1 MTDFNA
7 RYIAAR
13 KAVIA
18 RDFQRLNP
26 MQRQAAMTTE
36 GPLLLLAGA
45 GSGKTTVLIQR
56 VYNLLTYGRGSDSD
70 FVPDWATEEDLTF
83 LESFPEHPDELEKN
97 QARRL
102 CAVDVPRPWEI
113 IAITFT
119 NKAAGELK
127 DRLAAR
133 LGPMANDIWAST
145 FHSACVRILRRDIDR
160 IGFDKDF
167 TIYDTDDSKRVIKD
181 ILKELNLDEKAF
193 QPKSILSIISSSK
206 DKYESPADFAKK
218 HAGENDW
225 KMSRIAKVYEKYAQ
239 KLRAANAL
247 DFDDIIYHTVTLL
260 QREPEVLHYYQDKF
274 RYVLVDE
281 YQDTNH
287 LQYLLTSL
295 LAGGRKNLCVVGDD
309 DQSIYRFRGANIE
322 NILNFEKQYPNA
334 RTIRLEQNYRS
345 TQNIL
350 DAANAV
356 IKNNVG
362 RKGKT
367 LWTDNGSGE
376 TVTVKTAFNESD
388 EANYVVGD
396 ILMGVNRGR
405 NFRDTAVLYR
415 MNAQSNA
422 LEYAMK
428 RNGIPYKVVGGMKFF
443 DRAEVKDML
452 AYLCVLNNPLDDL
465 RLRRIINTPARGIG
479 ATTMDKVA
487 LLADAQGASLYE
499 IIRNADLFPELKSAS
514 AKLLKFADLIDNL
527 RRTGGEL
534 ALPEF
539 YDAVCDQTGYVKA
552 LEEKNDMESRGRI
565 ENVQELK
572 SNILGFLEQDPED
585 ATLSGFLNEI
595 ALYTDLD
602 SVEADDNCVTMM
614 TIHSAKGL
622 EFPVVYVVGMEEGI
636 FPGSSAQY
644 DEEELEEERRL
655 CYVAMTRAKEKLTL
669 TNCRQRM
676 LYGRTSANRA
686 SRFLDE
692 IPEENMRW
700 ESRPEPRFGGME
712 HDSTFGGDRWDGG
725 SSFGGTSYG
734 GYGQRP
740 ARPSTGI
747 YTSGGPRENGSV
759 HTYREAR
766 PAPQRPLAA
775 SRRNAAP
782 AAPMM
787 QLQQGDMVEHTA
799 FGKGMVLSVR
809 PMGGDAL
816 VEVAFDTMGT
826 KKLMLKSAG
835 SHMKKL

>member
-1 MTDFNA
+1 MTDFNT
-7 RYIAAR
+7 RYISAR
-13 KAVIA
+13 QTIIE
-18 RDFQRLNP
+18 RDLARLNP
-26 MQRQAAMTTE
+26 MQRKATMTTE

-56 VYNLLTYGRGSDSD
+56 IYNLLTYGCGSDSD
-70 FVPDWATEEDLTF
+70 FVPEWATEEDLRF
-83 LESFPEHPDELEKN
+83 LETFPDHPSDFEID
-97 QARRL
+97 RMHRL

-133 LGPMANDIWAST
+133 LGPVANDIWAST

-160 IGFDKDF
+160 VGFDKDF

-181 ILKELNLDEKAF
+181 ILKELNLDEKTF
-193 QPKSILSIISSSK
+193 QPKNILSIISSAK
-206 DKYESPADFAKK
+206 DKYESPEAFAAK
-218 HAGENDW
+218 HNNEMDW
-225 KMSRIAKVYEKYAQ
+225 KMARIAKVYAKYAQ
-239 KLRAANAL
+239 KLRSANAL

-260 QREPEVLHYYQDKF
+260 QQEPEVLAYYQNKF

-322 NILNFEKQYPNA
+322 NILSFEKQYKNA
-334 RTIRLEQNYRS
+334 RVIRLEQNYRS

-356 IKNNVG
+356 IKNNLG

-367 LWTDNGSGE
+367 LWTNNGNGDV
-376 TVTVKTAFNESD
+376 VTVKTTFNESD

-396 ILMGVNRGR
+396 IVMGVNRGR
-405 NFRDTAVLYR
+405 NFRDTAILYR

-465 RLRRIINTPARGIG
+465 RLRRIINNPPRGIG
-479 ATTMDKVA
+479 ATSLDKVA
-487 LLADAQGASLYE
+487 MLAENQGASLYE
-499 IIRNADLFPELKSAS
+499 IIRNADLFPELKSVCS
-514 AKLLKFADLIDNL
+514 KLLKFADLIDGL
-527 RRTGGEL
+527 RRSGATL

-539 YDAVCDQTGYVKA
+539 YDAVCEQTGYVRA
-552 LEEKNDMESRGRI
+552 LEEKNDIESRGRI

-614 TIHSAKGL
+614 TIHSSKGL
-622 EFPVVYVVGMEEGI
+622 EFPVVYVVGLEEGI
-636 FPGSSAQY
+636 FPGNSAMY
-644 DEEELEEERRL
+644 NEEELEEERRL
-655 CYVAMTRAKEKLTL
+655 CYVAMTRAKEKLTM

-676 LYGRTSANRA
+676 LYGRTSANKA
-686 SRFLDE
+686 SRFLEE
-692 IPEENMRW
+692 IPEDNMRW
-700 ESRPEPRFGGME
+700 ESKPAPRFGSMDDE
-712 HDSTFGGDRWDGG
+712 TFGGDRYEN
-725 SSFGGTSYG
+725 SFGGLGG
-734 GYGQRP
+734 GYTVPRT
-740 ARPSTGI
+740 TGASWS
-747 YTSGGPRENGSV
+747 SGGV
-759 HTYREAR
+759 HSYRDADSGR
-766 PAPQRPLAA
+766 APQKPLA
-775 SRRNAAP
+775 STRRTNVPSAA
-782 AAPMM
+782 MM
-787 QLQQGDMVEHTA
+787 QLNQGDIVEHTA
-799 FGKGMVLSVR
+799 FGKGMVMSVR

-816 VEVAFDTMGT
+816 VEIAFDNVGT

>member
-1 MTDFNA
+1 MQDFNQ

-13 KAVIA
+13 RAVIA
-18 RDFQRLNP
+18 RDLRRLNP
-26 MQRQAAMTTE
+26 MQRKAAMTTE

-56 VYNLLTYGRGSDSD
+56 VYNLLTYGRGSDCES
-70 FVPDWATEEDLTF
+70 VPEWAGEEELAF
-83 LESFPEHPDELEKN
+83 LESFPETPSPEEADR
-97 QARRL
+97 ARRL

-127 DRLAAR
+127 ERLAAR
-133 LGPMANDIWAST
+133 LGPMANDVWAST

-167 TIYDTDDSKRVIKD
+167 TIYDSDDSKRVIRD
-181 ILKELNLDEKAF
+181 ILKELNLDEKTF
-193 QPKSILSIISSSK
+193 QPKSVLGIISHAK
-206 DKYESPADFAKK
+206 DQYQSPQAFAKA
-218 HAGENDW
+218 HSGEADW
-225 KMSRIAKVYEKYAQ
+225 KLSRVARVYEAYAK
-239 KLRAANAL
+239 KLRSANAL

-260 QREPEVLHYYQDKF
+260 QQEPEVLAYYQNKF
-274 RYVLVDE
+274 HYVLVDE

-295 LAGGRKNLCVVGDD
+295 LAGGCRNLCVVGDD

-322 NILNFEKQYPNA
+322 NILSFEDQYRDA
-334 RTIRLEQNYRS
+334 RVIRLEQNYRS

-356 IKNNVG
+356 ISHNTG

-367 LWTDNGSGE
+367 LWTDNGGGE
-376 TVTVKTAFNESD
+376 VVTVKTTFNEGD

-405 NFRDTAVLYR
+405 SFRDTAVLYR

-428 RNGIPYKVVGGMKFF
+428 RNGIPYKIVGGMKFF

-487 LLADAQGASLYE
+487 VLAESQGASLYE
-499 IIRNADLFPELKSAS
+499 IIRNADLFPELKSAAS
-514 AKLLKFADLIDNL
+514 KLLKFADLIDGL
-527 RRTGGEL
+527 RRRGAEL

-539 YDAVCDQTGYVKA
+539 YDAVCQESGYVKA

-614 TIHSAKGL
+614 TVHSAKGL
-622 EFPVVYVVGMEEGI
+622 EFPTVYVVGMEEGI

-644 DEEELEEERRL
+644 DQEELEEERRL
-655 CYVAMTRAKEKLTL
+655 CYVAMTRAKEKLTM

-676 LYGRTSANRA
+676 LYGRTSANRV
-686 SRFLDE
+686 SRFLEE
-692 IPEENMRW
+692 IPEENLRW
-700 ESRPEPRFGGME
+700 ESKPVPRFGGME
-712 HDSTFGGDRWDGG
+712 GDDTFGGDRYEGERRPSRG
-725 SSFGGTSYG
+725 G
-734 GYGQRP
+734 GY
-740 ARPSTGI
+740 S
-747 YTSGGPRENGSV
+747 SGGV
-759 HTYREAR
+759 HTYRD
-766 PAPQRPLAA
+766 PAAAKPAQRPLA
-775 SRRNAAP
+775 STRRTTAAP
-782 AAPMM
+782 AAGLL
-787 QLQQGDMVEHTA
+787 QLRQGDMVEHTA
-799 FGKGMVLSVR
+799 FGRGMVLSVR

-816 VEVAFDTMGT
+816 AEVAFDNVGK
-826 KKLMLKSAG
+826 KKLMLKSAS

>member
-1 MTDFNA
+1 MQDFNQ

-13 KAVIA
+13 RAVIA
-18 RDFQRLNP
+18 RDLRRLNP
-26 MQRQAAMTTE
+26 MQRKAAMTTE

-56 VYNLLTYGRGSDSD
+56 VYNLLTYGRGSDCES
-70 FVPDWATEEDLTF
+70 VPEWAGEEELAF
-83 LESFPEHPDELEKN
+83 LESFPETPSPEEADR
-97 QARRL
+97 ARRL

-127 DRLAAR
+127 ERLAAR
-133 LGPMANDIWAST
+133 LGPMANDVWAST

-167 TIYDTDDSKRVIKD
+167 TIYDSDDSKRVIRD
-181 ILKELNLDEKAF
+181 ILKELNLDEKTF
-193 QPKSILSIISSSK
+193 QPKSVLGIISHAK
-206 DKYESPADFAKK
+206 DQYQSPQAFAKA
-218 HAGENDW
+218 HSGEADW
-225 KMSRIAKVYEKYAQ
+225 KLSRVARVYEAYAK
-239 KLRAANAL
+239 KLRSANAL

-260 QREPEVLHYYQDKF
+260 QQEPEVLAYYQNKF

-295 LAGGRKNLCVVGDD
+295 LAGGGRNLCVVGDD

-322 NILNFEKQYPNA
+322 NILSFEDQYRDA
-334 RTIRLEQNYRS
+334 RVIRLEQNYRS

-356 IKNNVG
+356 ISHNTG

-367 LWTDNGSGE
+367 LWTDNGGGE
-376 TVTVKTAFNESD
+376 VVTVKTTFNEGD

-405 NFRDTAVLYR
+405 SFRDTAVLYR

-428 RNGIPYKVVGGMKFF
+428 RNGIPYKIVGGMKFF

-487 LLADAQGASLYE
+487 VLAESQGASLYE
-499 IIRNADLFPELKSAS
+499 IIRNADLFPELKSAAS
-514 AKLLKFADLIDNL
+514 KLLKFADLIDGL
-527 RRTGGEL
+527 RRRGAEL

-539 YDAVCDQTGYVKA
+539 YDAVCQESGYVKA

-614 TIHSAKGL
+614 TVHSAKGL
-622 EFPVVYVVGMEEGI
+622 EFPTVYVVGMEEGI

-644 DEEELEEERRL
+644 DQEELEEERRL
-655 CYVAMTRAKEKLTL
+655 CYVAMTRAKEKLTM

-686 SRFLDE
+686 SRFLEE
-692 IPEENMRW
+692 IPEENLRW
-700 ESRPEPRFGGME
+700 ESKPVPRFGGME
-712 HDSTFGGDRWDGG
+712 GDDIFGGDRYEGERRPSRG
-725 SSFGGTSYG
+725 G
-734 GYGQRP
+734 GY
-740 ARPSTGI
+740 S
-747 YTSGGPRENGSV
+747 SGGV
-759 HTYREAR
+759 HTYRD
-766 PAPQRPLAA
+766 PAAAKPAQRPLA
-775 SRRNAAP
+775 STRRTTAAP
-782 AAPMM
+782 AAGLL
-787 QLQQGDMVEHTA
+787 QLRQGDMVEHTA
-799 FGKGMVLSVR
+799 FGRGMVLSVR

-816 VEVAFDTMGT
+816 AEVAFDNVGK

>member
-1 MTDFNA
+1 MTDFNK
-7 RYIAAR
+7 RYAAAR
-13 KAVIA
+13 QAVIA
-18 RDFQRLNP
+18 QDLRRLNP

-56 VYNLLTYGRGSDSD
+56 VYNLLTYGRGSDCEEA
-70 FVPDWATEEDLTF
+70 PEWASEEDLLF
-83 LESFPEHPDELEKN
+83 LENFPERPEALEMDR
-97 QARRL
+97 ARRL

-133 LGPMANDIWAST
+133 LGPMANDVWAST
-145 FHSACVRILRRDIDR
+145 FHSACVRILRRDADR
-160 IGFDKDF
+160 IGFDKNF
-167 TIYDTDDSKRVIKD
+167 TIYDTDDSKRVLRD
-181 ILKELNLDEKAF
+181 IIKELNLDEKAF
-193 QPKSILSIISSSK
+193 PPKSALSIISGAK
-206 DKYESPADFAKK
+206 DKYESPEDFAAK
-218 HAGENDW
+218 HNSEADW
-225 KMSRIAKVYEKYAQ
+225 KLSRVAKIYAAYAK
-239 KLRAANAL
+239 KLRSANAM

-260 QREPEVLHYYQDKF
+260 RQEPEVLAYYQNKF

-322 NILNFEKQYPNA
+322 NILSFEKQYKDA
-334 RTIRLEQNYRS
+334 RVIRLEQNYRS

-356 IKNNVG
+356 IKNNQG

-376 TVTVKTAFNESD
+376 TVTVKTTFSESD
-388 EANYVVGD
+388 EANYVVGE
-396 ILMGVNRGR
+396 IMMAVNRGR
-405 NFRDTAVLYR
+405 KFRDAAVLYR

-422 LEYAMK
+422 LEYAMR
-428 RNGIPYKVVGGMKFF
+428 RNGVPYKIVGGMKFF

-465 RLRRIINTPARGIG
+465 RLRRIVNSPARGIG

-487 LLADAQGASLYE
+487 DLAAAQGASLYE
-499 IIRNADLFPELKSAS
+499 IIRNADLFPELKAAK
-514 AKLLKFADLIDNL
+514 AKLLKFADLIDGL
-527 RRTGGEL
+527 RRQGAEL

-539 YDAVCDQTGYVKA
+539 YDAVCAQSGYVKA
-552 LEEKNDMESRGRI
+552 LEEKNDLESRGRI
-565 ENVQELK
+565 ENVEELK
-572 SNILGFLEQDPED
+572 SNILGFLERDPED

-602 SVEADDNCVTMM
+602 SLEGGDDCVTMM

-622 EFPVVYVVGMEEGI
+622 EFPLVYVVGMEEGI

-644 DEEELEEERRL
+644 DQEEIEEERRL
-655 CYVAMTRAKEKLTL
+655 CYVAMTRAKERLTL
-669 TNCRQRM
+669 TNARQRM
-676 LYGRTSANRA
+676 LYGRTSSNRF

-700 ESRPEPRFGGME
+700 EGKQEPRFGGGE
-712 HDSTFGGDRWDGG
+712 SASGGWDSGASAYGGT
-725 SSFGGTSYG
+725 SSFGGYG
-734 GYGQRP
+734 GRT
-740 ARPSTGI
+740 A
-747 YTSGGPRENGSV
+747 GGAVR
-759 HTYREAR
+759 TYRETVAKT
-766 PAPQRPLAA
+766 ASQRPGAA
-775 SRRNAAP
+775 RGGPS
-782 AAPMM
+782 APM
-787 QLQQGDMVEHTA
+787 LELRTGDEVEHTA
-799 FGKGMVLSVR
+799 FGQGTVLDVQ
-809 PMGGDAL
+809 PMSGDAM
-816 VEVAFDTMGT
+816 VTVQFQGAE
-826 KKLMLKSAG
+826 KPKRLMLKFAG

>member
-1 MTDFNA
+1 MNDFNS

-18 RDFQRLNP
+18 QDLKRLNP
-26 MQRQAAMTTE
+26 MQRKAAMTTE

-70 FVPDWATEEDLTF
+70 IVPGWATEDDLAF
-83 LESFPEHPDELEKN
+83 LEAFPAHPDTFEVERAK
-97 QARRL
+97 RL

-133 LGPMANDIWAST
+133 LGPVANDVWAST

-160 IGFDKDF
+160 IGLDKDF
-167 TIYDTDDSKRVIKD
+167 TIYDADDAKRVIKD
-181 ILKELNLDEKAF
+181 VLKELNLDEKAF
-193 QPKSILSIISSSK
+193 SPKSVLSIISSAK
-206 DKYESPADFAKK
+206 DQYQSPEAFAAS
-218 HAGENDW
+218 HNNEMDW
-225 KMSRIAKVYEKYAQ
+225 KMARIAKVYSKYTQ

-260 QREPEVLHYYQDKF
+260 QQEPEVLAYYQNKF

-322 NILNFEKQYPNA
+322 NILSFEKQYKNA
-334 RTIRLEQNYRS
+334 RVIRLEQNYRS

-356 IKNNVG
+356 IRNNVG

-367 LWTDNGSGE
+367 LWTENGTGE
-376 TVTVKTAFNESD
+376 SVTIKTNFNESD

-396 ILMGVNRGR
+396 IVMGMNRGR
-405 NFRDTAVLYR
+405 NFRDHAILYR

-452 AYLCVLNNPLDDL
+452 AYLCVLNNPMDDL

-479 ATTMDKVA
+479 GTTVEKVA
-487 LLADAQGASLYE
+487 AIADTQGASLYE
-499 IIRNADLFPELKSAS
+499 IIRNADLFPELKSAQ
-514 AKLLKFADLIDNL
+514 AKLLKFADLIDGL
-527 RRTGGEL
+527 RHIGGDL

-539 YDAVCDQTGYVKA
+539 YDAVCEQSGYIKA

-572 SNILGFLEQDPED
+572 SNILGFLAQDPED

-614 TIHSAKGL
+614 TVHSAKGL

-636 FPGSSAQY
+636 FPGATAQY
-644 DEEELEEERRL
+644 DTEELEEERRL
-655 CYVAMTRAKEKLTL
+655 CYVAMTRAKEKLTM

-676 LYGRTSANRA
+676 LYGRTSANPV
-686 SRFLDE
+686 SRFIEE
-692 IPEENMRW
+692 IPEDNMRW
-700 ESRPEPRFGGME
+700 ESKPQPRFGGM
-712 HDSTFGGDRWDGG
+712 DADDVFGGDRYESG
-725 SSFGGTSYG
+725 FGGGFASSRSYG
-734 GYGQRP
+734 G
-740 ARPSTGI
+740 SWS
-747 YTSGGPRENGSV
+747 SGGV
-759 HTYREAR
+759 HSYRDTKSK
-766 PAPQRPLAA
+766 PVQKPLASTQRTNVQA
-775 SRRNAAP
+775 SD
-782 AAPMM
+782 PML
-787 QLQQGDMVEHTA
+787 QLNQGDMVQHTA
-799 FGKGMVLSVR
+799 FGQGTVVSLR

-816 VEVAFDTMGT
+816 VEVAFENVGT

-835 SHMKKL
+835 KHMKKL

>member
-1 MTDFNA
+1 MTDFNQ

-13 KAVIA
+13 RAVIA
-18 RDFQRLNP
+18 RDLRRLNP

-56 VYNLLTYGRGSDSD
+56 VYNLLTYGRGSDCEE
-70 FVPDWATEEDLTF
+70 VPEWATEEDLLF
-83 LESFPEHPDELEKN
+83 LENFPERPEALDADR
-97 QARRL
+97 ARRL
-102 CAVDVPRPWEI
+102 CAVDVPHPWEI

-133 LGPMANDIWAST
+133 LGPAANDVWAST
-145 FHSACVRILRRDIDR
+145 FHSACVRILRRDADR
-160 IGFDKDF
+160 IGFDKNF
-167 TIYDTDDSKRVIKD
+167 TIYDTDDSKRVLKD
-181 ILKELNLDEKAF
+181 IIKELNLDEKAF
-193 QPKSILSIISSSK
+193 PPKSVLSIISGAK
-206 DKYESPADFAKK
+206 DKYESPEDFAAK
-218 HAGENDW
+218 HNNEADW
-225 KMSRIAKVYEKYAQ
+225 KLSRVAKVYAAYA
-239 KLRAANAL
+239 KRLRSASAM

-260 QREPEVLHYYQDKF
+260 RQEPEVLAYYQNKF

-322 NILNFEKQYPNA
+322 NILSFEKQYHDA
-334 RTIRLEQNYRS
+334 RVIRLEQNYRS

-356 IKNNVG
+356 IRNNVG

-376 TVTVKTAFNESD
+376 TVTVKTTFSESD

-396 ILMGVNRGR
+396 IMMAVNRGR
-405 NFRDTAVLYR
+405 KFRDAAVLYR

-422 LEYAMK
+422 LEYAMR
-428 RNGIPYKVVGGMKFF
+428 RNGVPYKVVGGMKFF

-465 RLRRIINTPARGIG
+465 RLRRIVNSPARGIG

-487 LLADAQGASLYE
+487 DLAAAQGASLYE
-499 IIRNADLFPELKSAS
+499 IIRNADLFPELKAAK
-514 AKLLKFADLIDNL
+514 AKLLKFADLIDGL
-527 RRTGGEL
+527 RRQGAEL

-539 YDAVCDQTGYVKA
+539 YDAVCDQSGYVRA
-552 LEEKNDMESRGRI
+552 LEEKNDLESQGRI
-565 ENVQELK
+565 ENVEELK
-572 SNILGFLEQDPED
+572 SNILGFLERDPED

-602 SVEADDNCVTMM
+602 SLEGGDDCVTMM

-622 EFPVVYVVGMEEGI
+622 EFPLVYVVGMEEGI

-644 DEEELEEERRL
+644 NEEEIEEERRL
-655 CYVAMTRAKEKLTL
+655 CYVAMTRAKERLTL
-669 TNCRQRM
+669 TNARQRM
-676 LYGRTSANRA
+676 LYGRTSSNRA
-686 SRFLDE
+686 SRFLEE
-692 IPEENMRW
+692 IPQENMRW
-700 ESRPEPRFGGME
+700 EGKPEPRFGGGE
-712 HDSTFGGDRWDGG
+712 DGG
-725 SSFGGTSYG
+725 WDSGASAYGGTAFSGGRMAGGPVRSYRETAAKTVP
-734 GYGQRP
+734 QRP
-740 ARPSTGI
+740 AAKAG
-747 YTSGGPRENGSV
+747 
-759 HTYREAR
+759 
-766 PAPQRPLAA
+766 A
-775 SRRNAAP
+775 S
-782 AAPMM
+782 APM
-787 QLQQGDMVEHTA
+787 LELRPGDEVEHTA
-799 FGKGMVLSVR
+799 FGRGTVLSVQ
-809 PMGGDAL
+809 PMSGDAM
-816 VEVAFDTMGT
+816 VTVQFQGAE
-826 KKLMLKSAG
+826 KPKRLMLKFAG

>member
-13 KAVIA
+13 KNIIE
-18 RDFQRLNP
+18 RDLSRLNP
-26 MQRQAAMTTE
+26 MQRKAAMTTE

-56 VYNLLTYGRGSDSD
+56 IYNLLAYGRGSDSD
-70 FVPDWATEEDLTF
+70 VVPDWATEEDLRF
-83 LESFPEHPDELEKN
+83 LESFPDHPTDLEID
-97 QARRL
+97 RMHRL

-133 LGPMANDIWAST
+133 LGPIANDIWAST
-145 FHSACVRILRRDIDR
+145 FHSACIRILRRDIDR
-160 IGFDKDF
+160 VGFDKDF

-181 ILKELNLDEKAF
+181 ILKELNLDEKTF
-193 QPKSILSIISSSK
+193 QPKSILSIISSAK
-206 DKYESPADFAKK
+206 DKYESPETFAAK
-218 HAGENDW
+218 HNSEMDW
-225 KMSRIAKVYEKYAQ
+225 KMARIAKIYAKYAQ
-239 KLRAANAL
+239 KLRSANAL

-260 QREPEVLHYYQDKF
+260 QQEPEVLAYYQNKF

-322 NILNFEKQYPNA
+322 NILSFEKQYQNA
-334 RTIRLEQNYRS
+334 RVIRLEQNYRS

-356 IKNNVG
+356 IKNNLG

-367 LWTDNGSGE
+367 LWTNNGDGDV
-376 TVTVKTAFNESD
+376 VTVKTTFNESD

-396 ILMGVNRGR
+396 IVMGVNRGR
-405 NFRDTAVLYR
+405 NFRDTAILYR

-443 DRAEVKDML
+443 ERAEVKDML

-465 RLRRIINTPARGIG
+465 RLRRIINNPPRGIG
-479 ATTMDKVA
+479 ATSLDKVA
-487 LLADAQGASLYE
+487 MLAEAQGASLYE
-499 IIRNADLFPELKSAS
+499 IIRNADLFPELKSACS
-514 AKLLKFADLIDNL
+514 KLLKFADLIDSL
-527 RRTGGEL
+527 RRAGATL

-539 YDAVCDQTGYVKA
+539 YDAVCEQTGYVRA

-602 SVEADDNCVTMM
+602 SMEADDNCVTMM
-614 TIHSAKGL
+614 TIHSSKGL
-622 EFPVVYVVGMEEGI
+622 EFPVVYVVGLEEGI
-636 FPGSSAQY
+636 FPGSSAMY
-644 DEEELEEERRL
+644 NEEELEEERRL
-655 CYVAMTRAKEKLTL
+655 CYVAMTRAKEKLTM

-676 LYGRTSANRA
+676 LYGRTSANKS

-692 IPEENMRW
+692 IPEDNMRW
-700 ESRPEPRFGGME
+700 ESKPVPRFGGGME
-712 HDSTFGGDRWDGG
+712 DDAFGGDRYESG
-725 SSFGGTSYG
+725 FG
-734 GYGQRP
+734 GYGTPR
-740 ARPSTGI
+740 SSGSWS
-747 YTSGGPRENGSV
+747 SGGVYG
-759 HTYREAR
+759 YRDSSPK
-766 PAPQRPLAA
+766 PAPQKPLA
-775 SRRNAAP
+775 STRRTSAP
-782 AAPMM
+782 ATGMM
-787 QLQQGDMVEHTA
+787 KLNQGDMVEHTA
-799 FGKGMVLSVR
+799 FGKGMVMSVR

-816 VEVAFDTMGT
+816 VEVAFNNVGT

>member
-1 MTDFNA
+1 MTDFNQ

-13 KAVIA
+13 RAVIA
-18 RDFQRLNP
+18 RDLRRLNP

-70 FVPDWATEEDLTF
+70 FVPDWATEEDLAF
-83 LESFPEHPDELEKN
+83 LENFPEHPDELEKN

-102 CAVDVPRPWEI
+102 CAVDVPHPWEI

-260 QREPEVLHYYQDKF
+260 QQEPEVLHYYQDKF

-322 NILNFEKQYPNA
+322 NILNFEKQYSNA

-356 IKNNVG
+356 IKNNIG

-376 TVTVKTAFNESD
+376 TVTVKTTFNESD

-452 AYLCVLNNPLDDL
+452 AYLCILNNPLDDL

-487 LLADAQGASLYE
+487 QLADSQGASLYE

-527 RRTGGEL
+527 RRAGGEL

-622 EFPVVYVVGMEEGI
+622 EFPAVYVVGMEEGI

-676 LYGRTSANRA
+676 LYGRTSANKP
-686 SRFLDE
+686 SRFLEE
-692 IPEENMRW
+692 IPEDNMRW
-700 ESRPEPRFGGME
+700 ESKPEPRFGGLG
-712 HDSTFGGDRWDGG
+712 DDDTFGGDRYEGG
-725 SSFGGTSYG
+725 FGGASYG
-734 GYGQRP
+734 GYGQR
-740 ARPSTGI
+740 S
-747 YTSGGPRENGSV
+747 
-759 HTYREAR
+759 AR
-766 PAPQRPLAA
+766 PASGGASWSSGGVHSYRDTAPKTPAQRPLQ
-775 SRRNAAP
+775 SVRKNAAP
-782 AAPMM
+782 AAPLM
-787 QLQQGDMVEHTA
+787 QLRQGDMVEHTA

-816 VEVAFDTMGT
+816 VEVAFDQVGA

>member
-1 MTDFNA
+1 MTDFNE

-13 KAVIA
+13 RAVIA
-18 RDFQRLNP
+18 RDLRRLNP
-26 MQRQAAMTTE
+26 MQRQAAMATE

-56 VYNLLTYGRGSDSD
+56 IYNLLTYGRGSDCEA
-70 FVPDWATEEDLTF
+70 VPEWASEEDLDF
-83 LESFPEHPDELEKN
+83 LEHFPEQPEVPEIDR
-97 QARRL
+97 ARRL

-133 LGPMANDIWAST
+133 LGPVANDVWAST
-145 FHSACVRILRRDIDR
+145 FHSACVRILRRDADR
-160 IGFDKDF
+160 IGFDKNF
-167 TIYDTDDSKRVIKD
+167 TIYDTDDSRRVLRD
-181 ILKELNLDEKAF
+181 IIKELNLDEKAF
-193 QPKSILSIISSSK
+193 PPKSVLGIISSAK
-206 DKYESPADFAKK
+206 DKYESPEDFAAR
-218 HAGENDW
+218 HDSEADW
-225 KMSRIAKVYEKYAQ
+225 KLSRVAKVYDAYA
-239 KLRAANAL
+239 KRLRFASAM

-260 QREPEVLHYYQDKF
+260 RQEPEVLEYYQNKF

-322 NILNFEKQYPNA
+322 NILSFEKQYKNA
-334 RTIRLEQNYRS
+334 RVIRLEQNYRS

-356 IKNNVG
+356 IKNNQG

-376 TVTVKTAFNESD
+376 TVSVRTTFSESD
-388 EANYVVGD
+388 EANFVVGD
-396 ILMGVNRGR
+396 IMTAVNRGR
-405 NFRDTAVLYR
+405 KFRDAAVLYR

-422 LEYAMK
+422 LEYAMR
-428 RNGIPYKVVGGMKFF
+428 RNGVPYKVVGGMKFF

-465 RLRRIINTPARGIG
+465 RLRRIVNSPARGIG

-487 LLADAQGASLYE
+487 DLAAAQGASLYE
-499 IIRNADLFPELKSAS
+499 IIRNADLFPELKSAKG
-514 AKLLKFADLIDNL
+514 KLLKFADLIDGL
-527 RRTGGEL
+527 RRQGAEL

-539 YDAVCDQTGYVKA
+539 YDAVCDQSGYVKA
-552 LEEKNDMESRGRI
+552 LEEKNDVESRGRI
-565 ENVQELK
+565 ENVEELK
-572 SNILGFLEQDPED
+572 SNILGFLERDPED

-602 SVEADDNCVTMM
+602 SLEGGDDCVTMM

-622 EFPVVYVVGMEEGI
+622 EFPLVYVVGMEEGI

-644 DEEELEEERRL
+644 DQEELEEERRL
-655 CYVAMTRAKEKLTL
+655 CYVAMTRAKEHLTM
-669 TNCRQRM
+669 TNARQRM
-676 LYGRTSANRA
+676 LYGRTSSNRS

-700 ESRPEPRFGGME
+700 EGKPEPRFGGGE
-712 HDSTFGGDRWDGG
+712 ERPSGGGWE
-725 SSFGGTSYG
+725 GGTVSYGVSNYG
-734 GYGQRP
+734 GYGGRT
-740 ARPSTGI
+740 A
-747 YTSGGPRENGSV
+747 GGAVRS
-759 HTYREAR
+759 YRETVDKA
-766 PAPQRPLAA
+766 APQRPAA
-775 SRRNAAP
+775 RGGAS
-782 AAPMM
+782 APMLE
-787 QLQQGDMVEHTA
+787 LQPGDEVEHTA
-799 FGKGMVLSVR
+799 FGRGTVLEVK
-809 PMGGDAL
+809 PMSGDAM
-816 VEVAFDTMGT
+816 VTVRFQGAE
-826 KKLMLKSAG
+826 KPKRLMLKFAG

>member
-1 MTDFNA
+1 MEDFKQ

-13 KAVIA
+13 RAVIA
-18 RDFQRLNP
+18 QDLQRLNP
-26 MQRQAAMTTE
+26 MQRQAAMATE

-56 VYNLLTYGRGSDSD
+56 VYNLLTYGRGSDSEE
-70 FVPDWATEEDLTF
+70 VPDWATEEDLRF
-83 LESFPEHPDELEKN
+83 LERFPARPAEEDVRR
-97 QARRL
+97 ARRL

-133 LGPMANDIWAST
+133 LGPDANDIWAST

-160 IGFDKDF
+160 LGFDKDF

-181 ILKELNLDEKAF
+181 VLKEKHLDEKTYPPRSVLAA
-193 QPKSILSIISSSK
+193 ISHSK
-206 DKYESPADFAKK
+206 DQYESIEDFAKR
-218 HAGENDW
+218 AEAANDW
-225 KMSRIAKVYEKYAQ
+225 RMKDYAKIYEAYEK
-239 KLRAANAL
+239 KLRTANAL

-260 QREPEVLHYYQDKF
+260 QREPEVLDYYQHKF

-295 LAGGRKNLCVVGDD
+295 LAGGYQNLCVVGDD

-322 NILNFEKQYPNA
+322 NILNFEEQYPTA

-356 IKNNVG
+356 IKNNQG

-367 LWTDNGSGE
+367 LWTDNGGGDV
-376 TVTVKTAFNESD
+376 VTVKTTFNESD
-388 EANYVVGD
+388 EANYVAGD

-465 RLRRIINTPARGIG
+465 RLRRIINNPPRGIG
-479 ATTMDKVA
+479 ATTLDKVA
-487 LLADAQGASLYE
+487 ALAESQGASLYE
-499 IIRNADLFPELKSAS
+499 IIRNADLFPELKAAAS
-514 AKLLKFADLIDNL
+514 KLLKFADLIDGL
-527 RRTGGEL
+527 RRAGTEL

-552 LEEKNDMESRGRI
+552 LEEKKDMESRGRI

-572 SNILGFLEQDPED
+572 SNILGFLEQQPED

-602 SVEADDNCVTMM
+602 SVEASDDCVTMM

-669 TNCRQRM
+669 TNARQRM
-676 LYGRTSANRA
+676 LYGRTSTNRA

-700 ESRPEPRFGGME
+700 ESKPESRFGGME
-712 HDSTFGGDRWDGG
+712 HDSTFGGDRYEDGWGSAPARTGG
-725 SSFGGTSYG
+725 SWS
-734 GYGQRP
+734 
-740 ARPSTGI
+740 
-747 YTSGGPRENGSV
+747 SGGV
-759 HTYREAR
+759 HSYRA
-766 PAPQRPLAA
+766 PAQAPQRPLQ
-775 SRRNAAP
+775 SLRKNAAP
-782 AAPMM
+782 AAALL

-816 VEVAFDTMGT
+816 VEVAFDNVGK

-835 SHMKKL
+835 AHMRKL

>member
-1 MTDFNA
+1 MTDFEQ
-7 RYIAAR
+7 RYITAR
-13 KAVIA
+13 QAVIA
-18 RDFQRLNP
+18 RDFSRLNP

-56 VYNLLTYGRGSDSD
+56 VYNLLTYGRGSDCD
-70 FVPDWATEEDLTF
+70 EVPPWATEEDLAF
-83 LESFPEHPDELEKN
+83 LESYPDQPDEEERRR
-97 QARRL
+97 AVRL

-133 LGPMANDIWAST
+133 LGPPANDVWAST

-193 QPKSILSIISSSK
+193 NPRSVLSVISAAKDAYQGPEAFSK
-206 DKYESPADFAKK
+206 AHS
-218 HAGENDW
+218 GENDW
-225 KMSRIAKVYEKYAQ
+225 KMSRIAKIYESYEK
-239 KLRAANAL
+239 KLRTANAL
-247 DFDDIIYHTVTLL
+247 DFDDIIFHTVTLL
-260 QREPEVLHYYQDKF
+260 RQEPEVLAYYQNKF

-287 LQYLLTSL
+287 LQYLLTGL
-295 LAGGRKNLCVVGDD
+295 LAGGRENLCVVGDD

-322 NILNFEKQYPNA
+322 NILNFEKHYPAA

-356 IKNNVG
+356 IRNNEG

-376 TVTVKTAFNESD
+376 KVTVKTNFNEGD
-388 EANYVVGD
+388 EANFVAGD

-405 NFRDTAVLYR
+405 KFRDTAVLYR

-452 AYLCVLNNPLDDL
+452 AYLCVLNNPMDDL
-465 RLRRIINTPARGIG
+465 RLRRIINVPARSIG
-479 ATTMDKVA
+479 AATVDKVA
-487 LLADAQGASLYE
+487 LLAQAQGASLYE
-499 IIRNADLFPELKSAS
+499 ILRNADLFPELKSAAS
-514 AKLLKFADLIDNL
+514 KLMKFADLIDGL
-527 RRTGGEL
+527 RRAGGEL

-539 YDAVCDQTGYVKA
+539 YDEVLERTGYVRA
-552 LEEKNDMESRGRI
+552 LEEKNDLESRGRI

-602 SVEADDNCVTMM
+602 SMEAGDDCVTMM
-614 TIHSAKGL
+614 TVHSAKGL
-622 EFPVVYVVGMEEGI
+622 EFPTVYVVGMEEGI

-644 DEEELEEERRL
+644 DQEELEEERRL
-655 CYVAMTRAKEKLTL
+655 CYVAMTRAKEKLTM

-676 LYGRTSANRA
+676 LYGRTSSNRP
-686 SRFLDE
+686 SRFLEE
-692 IPEENMRW
+692 IPEENRDW
-700 ESRPEPRFGGME
+700 LSRPVPRGME
-712 HDSTFGGDRWDGG
+712 SDATFGGDRWDD
-725 SSFGGTSYG
+725 G
-734 GYGQRP
+734 GYAPTRP

-747 YTSGGPRENGSV
+747 YTSGGARESGSV
-759 HTYREAR
+759 HAYRA
-766 PAPQRPLAA
+766 APQPQRRPLASA
-775 SRRNAAP
+775 GKSGAAP
-782 AAPMM
+782 AGLL
-787 QLQQGDMVEHTA
+787 QLQKGDMVEHTA
-799 FGKGMVLSVR
+799 FGKGMVLSLR

-816 VEVAFDTMGT
+816 VEVAFDQVGT

-835 SHMKKL
+835 VHMKKL

>member
-1 MTDFNA
+1 MKDFQA
-7 RYIAAR
+7 RFIKAR

-18 RDFQRLNP
+18 RDLQQLNP
-26 MQRQAAMTTE
+26 MQRQAAMATE

-56 VYNLLTYGRGSDSD
+56 IYTLLTYGRGSDCQD
-70 FVPDWATEEDLTF
+70 VPPQATEEDLLF
-83 LESFPEHPDELEKN
+83 LEQFPQQP
-97 QARRL
+97 QAEDIHRARQL
-102 CAVDVPRPWEI
+102 CAVDPPRPWEI

-133 LGPMANDIWAST
+133 LGPAANEIWAST

-160 IGFDKDF
+160 IGFDKNF
-167 TIYDTDDSKRVIKD
+167 TIYDTEDSKRVIKD

-193 QPKSILSIISSSK
+193 APRSVLGVISGAK
-206 DKYESPADFAKK
+206 DRYESPEDFAKA
-218 HAGENDW
+218 HSNENDW
-225 KMSRIAKVYEKYAQ
+225 KMARIAKIYAAYEK
-239 KLRAANAL
+239 KLRSANAL

-260 QREPEVLHYYQDKF
+260 RQEKEVLAYYQNKF

-287 LQYLLTSL
+287 LQYLLTGL
-295 LAGGRKNLCVVGDD
+295 LAGGRNNLCVVGDD

-322 NILNFEKQYPNA
+322 NILNFEQQYKNA

-356 IKNNVG
+356 IRNNLG

-367 LWTDNGSGE
+367 LWTDNGNGDK
-376 TVTVKTAFNESD
+376 VVVKTVFNESD
-388 EANYVVGD
+388 EANYVAGDVMTEVG
-396 ILMGVNRGR
+396 RGR
-405 NFRDTAVLYR
+405 NFRDAAILYR

-428 RNGIPYKVVGGMKFF
+428 RNAIPYKVVGGVKFF
-443 DRAEVKDML
+443 DRAEIKDML
-452 AYLCVLNNPLDDL
+452 AYLCVLSNPLDDL
-465 RLRRIINTPARGIG
+465 RLRRIINNPPRGIG
-479 ATTMDKVA
+479 TTTIERVEA
-487 LLADAQGASLYE
+487 LAGEQGASLYE
-499 IIRNADLFPELKSAS
+499 ILRNADLFPPLKGAA
-514 AKLLKFADLIDNL
+514 AKLLKFADLIDAL
-527 RRTGGEL
+527 RRLGGQL

-539 YDAVCDQTGYVKA
+539 YDAVCDQTGYLKA

-572 SNILGFLEQDPED
+572 SNILSFLEQDPED

-602 SVEADDNCVTMM
+602 SVDGGDNCVTLM

-636 FPGSSAQY
+636 FPGAASQY
-644 DEEELEEERRL
+644 DQEELEEERRL

-676 LYGRTSANRA
+676 LYGRTSTNPP
-686 SRFLDE
+686 SRFLEE
-692 IPEENMRW
+692 IPEENRDW
-700 ESRPEPRFGGME
+700 FGRPEKRCAAAGWEEP
-712 HDSTFGGDRWDGG
+712 SW
-725 SSFGGTSYG
+725 S
-734 GYGQRP
+734 GYGAWGDSQSAGGRGGFAASGTYGQSAAP
-740 ARPSTGI
+740 TPKAGPSSI
-747 YTSGGPRENGSV
+747 RR
-759 HTYREAR
+759 REA
-766 PAPQRPLAA
+766 ASSQPL
-775 SRRNAAP
+775 
-782 AAPMM
+782 M
-787 QLQQGDMVEHTA
+787 QLAQGEMVEHTA

-816 VEVAFDTMGT
+816 VEVAFDQVGT

-835 SHMKKL
+835 KHMKKL

>member
-1 MTDFNA
+1 MTDFNE

-18 RDFQRLNP
+18 ADLRRLNP
-26 MQRQAAMTTE
+26 MQRKAAMTTE

-56 VYNLLTYGRGSDSD
+56 VYNLLTYGRGSDSG
-70 FVPDWATEEDLTF
+70 FVPEWATQEDLDF
-83 LESFPEHPDELEKN
+83 LEHFPEHPEGFEIDR
-97 QARRL
+97 ARRL

-193 QPKSILSIISSSK
+193 QPKSVLAAISHAK
-206 DKYESPADFAKK
+206 DQYQSPEAFARQ
-218 HAGENDW
+218 HSGELDW
-225 KMSRIAKVYEKYAQ
+225 KMARIAKVYARYAQ

-260 QREPEVLHYYQDKF
+260 QQEPEVLAYYQNKF

-287 LQYLLTSL
+287 MQYLLTSL

-322 NILNFEKQYPNA
+322 NILNFEQQYPTA

-356 IKNNVG
+356 IKNNMG

-367 LWTDNGSGE
+367 LWTDNGSGD
-376 TVTVKTAFNESD
+376 TVTVKTTFNESD

-487 LLADAQGASLYE
+487 QLADSQGASLYE

-514 AKLLKFADLIDNL
+514 AKLLKFADLIDSL
-527 RRTGGEL
+527 RRQGAEL

-539 YDAVCDQTGYVKA
+539 YDAVCDQSGYVKA
-552 LEEKNDMESRGRI
+552 LEDKDDMESRGRI

-622 EFPVVYVVGMEEGI
+622 EFPAVYVVGMEEGI

-644 DEEELEEERRL
+644 DPEELEEERRL

-676 LYGRTSANRA
+676 LYGRTSTNKA
-686 SRFLDE
+686 SRFLEE
-692 IPEENMRW
+692 IPEDNMHW
-700 ESRPEPRFGGME
+700 ESKPEPRFGGME
-712 HDSTFGGDRWDGG
+712 RDDTFGGDRYESGFGGAYGGGYGSRSAGG
-725 SSFGGTSYG
+725 SSWS
-734 GYGQRP
+734 
-740 ARPSTGI
+740 
-747 YTSGGPRENGSV
+747 SGGVHSYRDSKPAAAQKPLQSV
-759 HTYREAR
+759 
-766 PAPQRPLAA
+766 
-775 SRRNAAP
+775 RRNAASS
-782 AAPMM
+782 APLM

-816 VEVAFDTMGT
+816 VQVAFDKVGE

>member
-1 MTDFNA
+1 MQDFNQ

-13 KAVIA
+13 RAVIA
-18 RDFQRLNP
+18 RDLRRLNP
-26 MQRQAAMTTE
+26 MQQKAAMTTE

-56 VYNLLTYGRGSDSD
+56 VYNLLTYGRGSDCES
-70 FVPDWATEEDLTF
+70 VPEWAGEEELAF
-83 LESFPEHPDELEKN
+83 LESFPETPSLEEADR
-97 QARRL
+97 ARRL

-127 DRLAAR
+127 ERLAAR
-133 LGPMANDIWAST
+133 LGPMANDVWAST

-167 TIYDTDDSKRVIKD
+167 TIYDSDDSKRVIRD
-181 ILKELNLDEKAF
+181 ILKELNLDEKTF
-193 QPKSILSIISSSK
+193 QPKSVLGIISHAK
-206 DKYESPADFAKK
+206 DQYQSPQAFAKA
-218 HAGENDW
+218 HSGEADW
-225 KMSRIAKVYEKYAQ
+225 KLSRVARVYEAYAK
-239 KLRAANAL
+239 KLRSANAL

-260 QREPEVLHYYQDKF
+260 QQEPEVLAYYQNKF

-295 LAGGRKNLCVVGDD
+295 LAGGCRNLCVVGDD

-322 NILNFEKQYPNA
+322 NILSFEDQYRDA
-334 RTIRLEQNYRS
+334 RVIRLEQNYRS

-356 IKNNVG
+356 ISHNTG

-367 LWTDNGSGE
+367 LWTDNGGGE
-376 TVTVKTAFNESD
+376 VVTVKTTFNEGD

-405 NFRDTAVLYR
+405 SFRDTAVLYR

-428 RNGIPYKVVGGMKFF
+428 RNGVPYKIVGGMKFF

-487 LLADAQGASLYE
+487 VLAESQGASLYE
-499 IIRNADLFPELKSAS
+499 IIRNADLFPELKSAAS
-514 AKLLKFADLIDNL
+514 KLLKFADLIDGL
-527 RRTGGEL
+527 RRRGAEL

-539 YDAVCDQTGYVKA
+539 YDAVCQESGYVKA

-614 TIHSAKGL
+614 TVHSAKGL
-622 EFPVVYVVGMEEGI
+622 EFPIVYVVGMEEGI

-644 DEEELEEERRL
+644 DQEELEEERRL
-655 CYVAMTRAKEKLTL
+655 CYVAMTRAKEKLTM

-686 SRFLDE
+686 SRFLEE
-692 IPEENMRW
+692 IPEENLRW
-700 ESRPEPRFGGME
+700 ESKPVPRFGGME
-712 HDSTFGGDRWDGG
+712 GDDTFGGDRYEGERRPSRG
-725 SSFGGTSYG
+725 G
-734 GYGQRP
+734 GY
-740 ARPSTGI
+740 S
-747 YTSGGPRENGSV
+747 SGGV
-759 HTYREAR
+759 HTYRD
-766 PAPQRPLAA
+766 PAAAKPAQRPLA
-775 SRRNAAP
+775 STRRTTAAP
-782 AAPMM
+782 AAGLL
-787 QLQQGDMVEHTA
+787 QLRQGDMVEHTA
-799 FGKGMVLSVR
+799 FGRGMVLSVR

-816 VEVAFDTMGT
+816 AEVAFDNVGK

>member
-1 MTDFNA
+1 MTDFNT

-13 KAVIA
+13 KAVIE
-18 RDFQRLNP
+18 RDLQRLNP
-26 MQRQAAMTTE
+26 MQRKAAMATE

-56 VYNLLTYGRGSDSD
+56 IYNLLTYGKGSDSD
-70 FVPDWATEEDLTF
+70 FVPDWATEEDLYF
-83 LESFPEHPDELEKN
+83 LEQFPDHPTDLEID
-97 QARRL
+97 RMHRL
-102 CAVDVPRPWEI
+102 CAVEVPRPWEI

-133 LGPMANDIWAST
+133 LGPVANDIWAST

-167 TIYDTDDSKRVIKD
+167 TMYDTDDSKRVIKD
-181 ILKELNLDEKAF
+181 ILKELNLDEKTF
-193 QPKSILSIISSSK
+193 QPKSILSVISGAK
-206 DKYESPADFAKK
+206 DKYEGPEAFAARYKK
-218 HAGENDW
+218 EADW
-225 KMSRIAKVYEKYAQ
+225 KMARIAKVYARYTQ
-239 KLRAANAL
+239 KLRSANAL

-260 QREPEVLHYYQDKF
+260 QQESDVLAYYQDKF

-322 NILNFEKQYPNA
+322 NILSFEKQYRNA
-334 RTIRLEQNYRS
+334 RVIRLEQNYRS
-345 TQNIL
+345 TQHIL

-356 IKNNVG
+356 IKNNLG

-367 LWTDNGSGE
+367 LWTNNGDGE
-376 TVTVKTAFNESD
+376 VVTVKTTFNESD

-396 ILMGVNRGR
+396 IVMGVNRGR
-405 NFRDTAVLYR
+405 NFRDAAILYR

-428 RNGIPYKVVGGMKFF
+428 RNGIPYKIVGGMKFF
-443 DRAEVKDML
+443 DRAEVKDLL

-465 RLRRIINTPARGIG
+465 RLRRIINNPPRGIG
-479 ATTMDKVA
+479 AASLDKVA
-487 LLADAQGASLYE
+487 MLAEQQGASLYE
-499 IIRNADLFPELKSAS
+499 IIRNADLFPELKSACG
-514 AKLLKFADLIDNL
+514 KLLKFADLIDTL
-527 RRTGGEL
+527 RRAGTTL

-539 YDAVCDQTGYVKA
+539 YDAVCEQTGYIKA

-602 SVEADDNCVTMM
+602 SVEANDNCVTMM
-614 TIHSAKGL
+614 TIHSSKGL
-622 EFPVVYVVGMEEGI
+622 EFPVVYVVGLEEGI
-636 FPGSSAQY
+636 FPGANAMY
-644 DEEELEEERRL
+644 NEEELEEERRL
-655 CYVAMTRAKEKLTL
+655 CYVAMTRAREKLTM

-676 LYGRTSANRA
+676 LYGRTSANKA
-686 SRFLDE
+686 SRFLEE
-692 IPEENMRW
+692 IPEDHMRW
-700 ESRPEPRFGGME
+700 ESKPAPRFGME
-712 HDSTFGGDRWDGG
+712 DDPFGGDRYESGFGG
-725 SSFGGTSYG
+725 STFGESAGRGSG
-734 GYGQRP
+734 
-740 ARPSTGI
+740 SWS
-747 YTSGGPRENGSV
+747 SGGVYG
-759 HTYREAR
+759 YRDSSPKA
-766 PAPQRPLAA
+766 APQKPLASTVRRA
-775 SRRNAAP
+775 SAP
-782 AAPMM
+782 SAFMI
-787 QLQQGDMVEHTA
+787 QLNQGDMIEHTA
-799 FGKGMVLSVR
+799 FGKGMVMSVR

-816 VEVAFDTMGT
+816 VEVAFDTLGT

-835 SHMKKL
+835 AHMKKL